1 MQFSQVPID
10 QLPEPFRAK
19 VERVQELGGDPSFFQ
34 FAANA
39 RHVVDFYWTDFYQG
53 LFFDGVVPI
62 RVKELVRL
70 RLAAHSGCGFCQ
82 VGDTESARKHG
93 VEAEEI
99 DAVMALE
106 LERFTSAEQAALRFA
121 DVTAAAQPLQPS
133 DPSLID
139 ELQAHFSEEQLV
151 ELFTVV
157 GVLNG
162 MGRMLVATGFIPVT
176 CDVPGSG

>member
-1 MQFSQVPID
+1 MQFAKVPVD
-10 QLPEPFRAK
+10 QLPEPFRTK
-19 VERVQELGGDPSFFQ
+19 VEGVQALGGDPSFFQ

-39 RHVVDFYWTDFYQG
+39 PHIVDFYWTGFYQG
-53 LFFDGVVPI
+53 PFFHGVLPI

-82 VGDTESARKHG
+82 VGDAESARQHG
-93 VEAEEI
+93 VTAAEI
-99 DAVMALE
+99 DAVMALD
-106 LERFTSAEQAALRFA
+106 LERFTAAEQASLRFA
-121 DVTAAAQPLQPS
+121 DLTATTGPLQPS
-133 DPSLID
+133 DPALID

-162 MGRMLVATGFIPVT
+162 MGRMLVATGFIPAT
-176 CDVPGSG
+176 CDVPEPG

>member
-1 MQFSQVPID
+1 MQFTKVPID
-10 QLPEPFRAK
+10 QLPEPFRTK
-19 VERVQELGGDPSFFQ
+19 VEGVQALGGDPSFFQ

-39 RHVVDFYWTDFYQG
+39 SHVVDFYWTGFYRG

-82 VGDTESARKHG
+82 VGDAESARQHG
-93 VEAEEI
+93 VTAEEI

-106 LERFTSAEQAALRFA
+106 LERFAAAEQAALRFA
-121 DVTAAAQPLQPS
+121 DQTAAPQPLQPS
-133 DPSLID
+133 DPSLIA
-139 ELQAHFSEEQLV
+139 ELQVHFSEEQLV

-162 MGRMLVATGFIPVT
+162 MGRMLVSSGFIPVT
-176 CDVPGSG
+176 CAVPGSE